1 MKPELDTIAGNIFSG
16 PQLSAI
22 LAALEQRIQDRLNG
36 WVRNFR
42 LFVRDGGLVLQ
53 GRSFTYYAKQLAQ
66 HMVMAAIDL
75 PIGANEIEVL

>member
-1 MKPELDTIAGNIFSG
+1 MNLELDAVTSTISSG
-16 PQLSAI
+16 PQLIAI
-22 LAALEQRIQDRLNG
+22 LAALQHRIQCCLNSR
-36 WVRNFR
+36 VRDFR

-75 PIGANEIEVL
+75 PICANEIEVL